1 MEPSDRALFVAAYGK
16 LVAEV
21 WADAAKE
28 YALETDPRALLRQYG
43 LGVPPAV
50 EIEVVRDGDDA
61 EPDLGVQVDA
71 WEQAPARG
79 RLLLY
84 VPSVDPI
91 SDVQLGEHE
100 LDSVVAG
107 LDTSCACCCPC
118 CCT

>member
-1 MEPSDRALFVAAYGK
+1 MEPSDRAIFVAAYSK

-21 WADAAKE
+21 WAEPDKE
-28 YALETDPRALLRQYG
+28 RILAENPRSLLHQYG
-43 LGVPPAV
+43 LRVPATV
-50 EIEVVRDGDDA
+50 TIEVVRDSGDA

-71 WEQAPARG
+71 WEHAPQRG

-107 LDTSCACCCPC
+107 LDTSCSCCCPC